1 MIDSIRETAQAERER
16 EEKKKTEDMIIC
28 RDVEKKKQKEMTKNA
43 LLVPELFYSIVLKLQ
58 QDSIRPIFSNLTQQI
73 SMHSDLLCPLSVP
86 GKQVFHYI
94 ILLII
99 SH

>member
-1 MIDSIRETAQAERER
+1 MIPLEKQHRQRER
-16 EEKKKTEDMIIC
+16 KKKTDDMIIC
-28 RDVEKKKQKEMTKNA
+28 RDEKKKQKEMSKNA
-43 LLVPELFYSIVLKLQ
+43 LPVPELFYSIVLKLQ

-73 SMHSDLLCPLSVP
+73 SMHGDLLCPLSVS

>member
-1 MIDSIRETAQAERER
+1 MR
-16 EEKKKTEDMIIC
+16 
-28 RDVEKKKQKEMTKNA
+28 KKKQIEMSKNA
-43 LLVPELFYSIVLKLQ
+43 LPVPELFYSIVLKLQ

-73 SMHSDLLCPLSVP
+73 SMHGDLLCPLSVP